1 MILRDFHKKNT
12 FPGVPGG
19 PVGSDLGLISGRSS
33 SLNSAVVNEKP
44 ADAPVG
50 SLNKTTGE
58 VAWNI
63 DVDHFRFLSLEY
75 QKRKGNEEEPVNLFV
90 YRALFEELY
99 VEFKQVDVLL

>member
-12 FPGVPGG
+12 LFRVQGG
-19 PVGSDLGLISGRSS
+19 PVGSFCVAIETNLWELNHLGLISGRSS

-50 SLNKTTGE
+50 SLKTQL
-58 VAWNI
+58 VICWNI

-75 QKRKGNEEEPVNLFV
+75 QKRKGMNLTCQPVCIPF
-90 YRALFEELY
+90 
-99 VEFKQVDVLL
+99 